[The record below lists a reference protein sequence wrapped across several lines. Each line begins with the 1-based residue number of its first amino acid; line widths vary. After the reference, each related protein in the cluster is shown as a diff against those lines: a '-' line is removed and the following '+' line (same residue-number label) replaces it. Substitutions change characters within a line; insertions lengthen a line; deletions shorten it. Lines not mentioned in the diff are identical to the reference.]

1 MLVSAIRTTAYDPL
15 RVRCVAASREMLLRD
30 LHASLSVSESA
41 VTTKEAFSPSEWQL
55 VLEGPPAAGL
65 LVIAASHGGT
75 FRETIA
81 MSKAYAEARAQHGES
96 ELLDE
101 IVAEK
106 PRVERGKVRSHE
118 ELREQELDCLRE
130 AATLLEHKATV
141 EERDDYQRF
150 VLAVANKVATAHREG
165 GRQVSPA
172 EEQALLD
179 VTTALDTGSS

>member
-1 MLVSAIRTTAYDPL
+1 M
-15 RVRCVAASREMLLRD
+15 
-30 LHASLSVSESA
+30 
-41 VTTKEAFSPSEWQL
+41 TTKEAFSPSEWQL
-55 VLEGPPAAGL
+55 VLEGPPTAGMI
-65 LVIAASHGGT
+65 VIAASHGGT

-106 PRVERGKVRSHE
+106 PRLERGKGRNVE
-118 ELREQELDCLRE
+118 EFKEEGLDCLRSVT
-130 AATLLEHKATV
+130 TLLEHKATD

-165 GRQVSPA
+165 GRLVSPA
-172 EEQALLD
+172 EEQAILD
-179 VTTALDTGSS
+179 ITTALDMESS

>member
-1 MLVSAIRTTAYDPL
+1 M
-15 RVRCVAASREMLLRD
+15 
-30 LHASLSVSESA
+30 
-41 VTTKEAFSPSEWQL
+41 TTKEAFSPSEWQL

-106 PRVERGKVRSHE
+106 PRVERGGRVHTPE
-118 ELREQELDCLRE
+118 ELRDQSLGCVT
-130 AATLLEHKATV
+130 AAAALIEDKATA
-141 EERDDYQRF
+141 EERDDYRHF

-165 GRQVSPA
+165 GEQVSPA
-172 EEQALLD
+172 EEQAIQD
-179 VTTALDTGSS
+179 ITTALGTGTS

>member
-1 MLVSAIRTTAYDPL
+1 M
-15 RVRCVAASREMLLRD
+15 
-30 LHASLSVSESA
+30 
-41 VTTKEAFSPSEWQL
+41 TTKAAFSPSEWQL

-65 LVIAASHGGT
+65 LVITASHGGT

-106 PRVERGKVRSHE
+106 PRLERGGNVRTHE
-118 ELREQELDCLRE
+118 ELREQGLDCL
-130 AATLLEHKATV
+130 AQVKTLLADKATV
-141 EERDDYQRF
+141 EERDDYRRF
-150 VLAVANKVATAHREG
+150 VLTVADKVAAAHREG

-172 EEQALLD
+172 EEQAIQD
-179 VTTALDTGSS
+179 ITTALGMADS